1 MMEAEIRKTQYE
13 TRYQIS
19 NYLCAVSEELKGY
32 NIGFKKVKEEK
43 GESNGWTE
51 GVGNSEKKKWDLER
65 INIIV

>member
-1 MMEAEIRKTQYE
+1 MMETEIRKTQYE

-43 GESNGWTE
+43 GESN
-51 GVGNSEKKKWDLER
+51 D
-65 INIIV
+65 

>member
-1 MMEAEIRKTQYE
+1 MMETEIRKTQYK

-43 GESNGWTE
+43 GESSDWIE
-51 GVGNSEKKKWDLER
+51 GVGSEKKKWDLER